1 MDLVDASQRVRRRIA
16 FDAEG
21 RLRET
26 ELLEPD
32 GSTRWR
38 ATFADYE
45 RVGDTSF
52 AHSIVLDVAADGT
65 HVEISLR
72 DVELNPEL
80 PPGIFRIRAPAE
92 ATAPEGNRG

>member
-1 MDLVDASQRVRRRIA
+1 MPRSR
-16 FDAEG
+16 
-21 RLRET
+21 
-26 ELLEPD
+26 
-32 GSTRWR
+32 SSR
-38 ATFADYE
+38 APQWAQAD
-45 RVGDTSF
+45 GDTAF